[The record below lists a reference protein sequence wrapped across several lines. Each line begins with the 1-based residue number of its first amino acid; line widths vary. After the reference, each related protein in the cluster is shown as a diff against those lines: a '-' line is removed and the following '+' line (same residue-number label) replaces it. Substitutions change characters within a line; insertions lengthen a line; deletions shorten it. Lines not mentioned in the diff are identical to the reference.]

1 MITAKLKFL
10 KVIEDLK
17 SKGKDPVFNLTKEFT
32 ENGQIGQGTFA
43 VIKKCTHNK
52 TKYEIA
58 LKTYE
63 KKLLTRKSQL
73 MAIHREIYILAGLE
87 HPNIMKLFEVI
98 DTKTHVNLVIEHC
111 SGLNLLD
118 YLKKHGQKGKIGRNT
133 YYTNYLSEGRAKSI
147 FRQIV
152 SAISYMHG
160 LGLVHRDLRIE
171 NIIINEN
178 NYDIKF
184 IDFGFATSFQQNDK
198 L

>member
-1 MITAKLKFL
+1 M
-10 KVIEDLK
+10 
-17 SKGKDPVFNLTKEFT
+17 
-32 ENGQIGQGTFA
+32 
-43 VIKKCTHNK
+43 IKKCTHNK
-52 TKYEIA
+52 TKYDIA

-98 DTKTHVNLVIEHC
+98 DTKTHVNLVTEYCH
-111 SGLNLLD
+111 GGNLLD
-118 YLKKHGQKGKIGRNT
+118 YLKRHGQKGKIGKNT
-133 YYTNYLSEGRAKSI
+133 FYSNYLSEGRAKNI

-171 NIIINEN
+171 NIIINEK
-178 NYDIKF
+178 NYEIKF
-184 IDFGFATSFQQNDK
+184 IDFGFATSF
-198 L
+198 